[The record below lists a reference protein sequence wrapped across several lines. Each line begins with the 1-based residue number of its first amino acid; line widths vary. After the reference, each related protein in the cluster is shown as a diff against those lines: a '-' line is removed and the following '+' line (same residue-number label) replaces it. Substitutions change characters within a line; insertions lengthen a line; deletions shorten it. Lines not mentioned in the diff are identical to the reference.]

1 VRQISDLTFE
11 EHTGLM
17 FDLLLLAFRA
27 DLTRVCAFKL
37 AIDRSARVYPES
49 GILTP
54 FHSLSHHGDAPDKI
68 ERFARLNQYHVSLV
82 ARFLESMRSTPD
94 GYGNLLDHALVLYGS
109 PMGDSN
115 VHGHKN
121 LPLFLA
127 GHANG
132 TLTGNQHLVCPEDT
146 PMANVLLTLAHK
158 LGLDVSRI
166 GDSTG
171 EVAL

>member
-1 VRQISDLTFE
+1 
-11 EHTGLM
+11 M
-17 FDLLLLAFRA
+17 
-27 DLTRVCAFKL
+27 
-37 AIDRSARVYPES
+37 
-49 GILTP
+49 TP

-94 GYGNLLDHALVLYGS
+94 GDGNLLDHAAVLYGS

-132 TLTGNQHLVCPEDT
+132 TLRGNQHLVCPEDT